1 MTLLTKTERYVILFL
16 AAGVLLGV
24 GYSYY
29 KEFFGP
35 LRIGAKRDIFRR
47 KPAVR
52 EDLDRILKEAKSVD
66 INTASYEELM
76 RLDGIGPVLAKR
88 IIDYRNEHGGFSRKE
103 EIRDVPGMGDKKFE
117 AIKDYLEAE

>member
-35 LRIGAKRDIFRR
+35 LRIDAKRDIFRR
-47 KPAVR
+47 KPVVR